1 MSETVSVD
9 AMAARDTLPVLTPG
23 TPVLAR
29 PDRRVHV
36 GSDPSTALVL
46 DVAPTV
52 TIGTLVAVLQRLRT
66 PQRFVQVRR
75 AVRASGL
82 TVTAFWEI
90 VDRLVDTGKAVP
102 PSPTLSP
109 RLHVGVIGR
118 GEISGLL
125 LAELPRN
132 GHLAFP
138 FDPASLFRSGG
149 RRPHLVV
156 LSDQPVADP
165 ALWEPLVA
173 ASVPHVTVHVNDD
186 IGTVG
191 PLVLPGLSS
200 CLRCVDLH
208 RADLDPH
215 WPLLA
220 ATLHGVAGAGSSA
233 TRQAT
238 AAVAAA
244 QITEIADRLR
254 AHTPDPP
261 SITGRILTFRP
272 APSTLTSS
280 PAPVHPRCVCHATD
294 SETHGTPSST
304 ILDHAAK
311 GLN

>member
-1 MSETVSVD
+1 
-9 AMAARDTLPVLTPG
+9 MAARNTLPVLNPG

-29 PDRRVHV
+29 PDHRVHV
-36 GSDPSTALVL
+36 GSDPRTALVL
-46 DVAPTV
+46 EIAPTV
-52 TIGTLVAVLQRLRT
+52 TINTLVAVLQRLRT
-66 PQRFVQVRR
+66 PQRFMHVRR

-82 TVTAFWEI
+82 TVTAFWAI
-90 VDRLVDTGKAVP
+90 VDRLVDAGKAVEP
-102 PSPTLSP
+102 PTTRP
-109 RLHVGVIGR
+109 RPFHVGVTGH
-118 GEISGLL
+118 GELAGLL
-125 LAELPRN
+125 LTELPRN
-132 GHLAFP
+132 GHRAFP
-138 FDPASLFRSGG
+138 FDPAMLFRSGG
-149 RRPHLVV
+149 PRPHLVV

-173 ASVPHVTVHVNDD
+173 ASVPHLTVHVDND

-200 CLRCVDLH
+200 CLHCLDLH

-220 ATLHGVAGAGSSA
+220 ATLHGVSGAGSPA

-244 QITEIADRLR
+244 QITEITDRLR
-254 AHTPDPP
+254 ARTADPP
-261 SITGRILTFRP
+261 SITGRILEFRP
-272 APSTLTSS
+272 SPSTVTSL
-280 PAPVHPRCVCHATD
+280 PAPVHLRCVCRSTD
-294 SETHGTPSST
+294 GEAHGLQPST